1 MWCMLNSL
9 HFHAWHSVCAVCEI
23 ALIRRELFVPISFC
37 WRFEVYPTQ
46 TSVFFF
52 FEKQF
57 CKITNVMNFME
68 MWCNLHNCISM
79 HDILCVHYLW
89 IDLFSR
95 TCMCITST
103 KLPISFPKKKNC
115 VSVNAIEFLHRWC
128 YGFSNEILTHVRHG
142 NEYLICYAA
151 WAFSGNM

>member
-1 MWCMLNSL
+1 MHAKQFAFPCMTFCVCCLWDCSDPARVICSHFFLLTFWSL
-9 HFHAWHSVCAVCEI
+9 PHTNFS
-23 ALIRRELFVPISFC
+23 
-37 WRFEVYPTQ
+37 
-46 TSVFFF
+46 FF

-95 TCMCITST
+95 TCMCITSK

-115 VSVNAIEFLHRWC
+115 VSINAIEFLHRWC
-128 YGFSNEILTHVRHG
+128 YGFSNEILTHVQHG
-142 NEYLICYAA
+142 NKFLICYAA

>member
-1 MWCMLNSL
+1 MHDILCVL
-9 HFHAWHSVCAVCEI
+9 SVRLLWSGESY
-23 ALIRRELFVPISFC
+23 LFPFLFVDVLKFTPHKL
-37 WRFEVYPTQ
+37 Q
-46 TSVFFF
+46 FFF
-52 FEKQF
+52 FKKQF

-128 YGFSNEILTHVRHG
+128 YGFSNEILTRVRHG
-142 NEYLICYAA
+142 NECLICYAA
-151 WAFSGNM
+151 WAESGNMYM